1 MKNFLISLFFACI
14 FTPVVL
20 AEEPVPSNVT
30 LQLLPGEPNEE
41 EVTIFDQ
48 AKTWLEIGAYF
59 NQNYPDAFIEE
70 DLSADVRRFFPANR
84 RFATVSNF
92 TAILKMSMKRSKAN
106 FWCRK
111 RRP

>member
-14 FTPVVL
+14 FAPVVL

-70 DLSADVRRFFPANR
+70 DGITECDLKEAEEYEKFHKIYDRFYEDIKENLHA
-84 RFATVSNF
+84 
-92 TAILKMSMKRSKAN
+92 LYEL
-106 FWCRK
+106 
-111 RRP
+111 

>member
-14 FTPVVL
+14 FAPVVL

-48 AKTWLEIGAYF
+48 AKTIPMLLLKKIC
-59 NQNYPDAFIEE
+59 QPM
-70 DLSADVRRFFPANR
+70 SA
-84 RFATVSNF
+84 VSSP
-92 TAILKMSMKRSKAN
+92 I
-106 FWCRK
+106 
-111 RRP
+111 

>member
-14 FTPVVL
+14 FAPVVL

-48 AKTWLEIGAYF
+48 AKTWL
-59 NQNYPDAFIEE
+59 
-70 DLSADVRRFFPANR
+70 
-84 RFATVSNF
+84 
-92 TAILKMSMKRSKAN
+92 
-106 FWCRK
+106 
-111 RRP
+111 

>member
-14 FTPVVL
+14 FAPVVL

-48 AKTWLEIGAYF
+48 AKTWLEIGAYLTKTIPMLLLKKIC
-59 NQNYPDAFIEE
+59 QPM
-70 DLSADVRRFFPANR
+70 SA
-84 RFATVSNF
+84 VSSP
-92 TAILKMSMKRSKAN
+92 I
-106 FWCRK
+106 
-111 RRP
+111 

>member
-59 NQNYPDAFIEE
+59 NQTIPMLLLKKICQPM
-70 DLSADVRRFFPANR
+70 S
-84 RFATVSNF
+84 TVSSP
-92 TAILKMSMKRSKAN
+92 I
-106 FWCRK
+106 
-111 RRP
+111 